1 MIAAVPGTLGL
12 VEREEVGA
20 WRTVGRLA
28 RPCLAP
34 GAPAD
39 TGAREVA
46 AARRRHFASPGRSSV
61 PGGTSE
67 RAVLRGAAQAL
78 GRRDLHSGI
87 LAKLPKAG
95 KMVHAP
101 PYHNRLRGG
110 ARTTW
115 GRGRRRNRGCLRCVP
130 EAHVR

>member
-20 WRTVGRLA
+20 WRTVGRLG

-34 GAPAD
+34 RAPAD
-39 TGAREVA
+39 TGTREVA
-46 AARRRHFASPGRSSV
+46 AARRRHFASPSLSSV

-78 GRRDLHSGI
+78 GGHDLHSGI
-87 LAKLPKAG
+87 LARFPKAG
-95 KMVHAP
+95 KMVHASP
-101 PYHNRLRGG
+101 HCIR
-110 ARTTW
+110 
-115 GRGRRRNRGCLRCVP
+115 
-130 EAHVR
+130 